1 MKIGLIS
8 DTHGHMDERIAHHLE
23 YCDEIWHAGDIGKSS
38 VLDELE
44 LLAPVHAVYGNI
56 DGADVRKRT
65 PECII
70 EERQRLKIAMIHIA
84 GSFGK
89 YNAQTKEIIKAHNP
103 GLLICGH
110 SHILKIKFDSNNK
123 LLYINPGAAGRS
135 GFHYIR
141 TLCRFDIIEGKIQNM
156 EAIEL
161 GSRSSQT
168 TY

>member
-8 DTHGHMDERIAHHLE
+8 DTHGYLDDRIAHHLE

-44 LLAPVHAVYGNI
+44 LLAPVNAVFGNI
-56 DGADVRKRT
+56 DGTDVRKRV
-65 PECII
+65 PEVLI
-70 EERQRLKIAMIHIA
+70 EERQGLKIAMIHIA

-89 YNAQTKEIIKAHNP
+89 YNSQTKEIIDKHNP

-110 SHILKIKFDSNNK
+110 SHILKIKFDSANN
-123 LLYINPGAAGRS
+123 LLYLNPGAAGRS
-135 GFHYIR
+135 GFHHIR
-141 TLCRFDIIEGKIQNM
+141 TLCRFDVIEGEIQNM

-161 GSRSSQT
+161 GSRSSQSI
-168 TY
+168 Y

>member
-8 DTHGHMDERIAHHLE
+8 DTHGYMDDRIAHHLE

-38 VLDELE
+38 VIEQLE
-44 LLAPVHAVYGNI
+44 SLAPVKAVYGNI
-56 DGADVRKRT
+56 DGTDVRKMT
-65 PECII
+65 PELLI
-70 EERQRLKIAMIHIA
+70 EERQGLKIAMIHIA

-89 YNAQTKEIIKAHNP
+89 YNTQTKEIIQAHNP

-110 SHILKIKFDSNNK
+110 SHILKIKFDSDNK
-123 LLYINPGAAGRS
+123 LLYLNPGAAGRS
-135 GFHYIR
+135 GFHHIR
-141 TLCRFDIIEGKIQNM
+141 TLCRFDIVEGEIQNM

-168 TY
+168 VY

>member
-56 DGADVRKRT
+56 DSTDVRKRT

-70 EERQRLKIAMIHIA
+70 EERQGLKIAMIHIA

-89 YNAQTKEIIKAHNP
+89 YNNQTKEIIEAHNP

-110 SHILKIKFDSNNK
+110 SHILKIKFDSDNK
-123 LLYINPGAAGRS
+123 LLYLNPGAAGRS
-135 GFHYIR
+135 GFHHIR
-141 TLCRFDIIEGKIQNM
+141 TLCRFDIVEGEIQNM

-168 TY
+168 VY

>member
-8 DTHGHMDERIAHHLE
+8 DTHGYMDDRIAHHFE

-44 LLAPVHAVYGNI
+44 LLAPVHAVFGNI
-56 DGADVRKRT
+56 DGTDVRKRV
-65 PECII
+65 PEVLI
-70 EERQRLKIAMIHIA
+70 EERQGLKIAMIHIA

-89 YNAQTKEIIKAHNP
+89 YNTQTKEIIEKHNP

-110 SHILKIKFDSNNK
+110 SHILKITFDSVNN
-123 LLYINPGAAGRS
+123 LLYLNPGAAGRS
-135 GFHYIR
+135 GFHHIR
-141 TLCRFDIIEGKIQNM
+141 TLCRFDVIDGEIQTM

-161 GSRSSQT
+161 GSRSSQSV
-168 TY
+168 Y